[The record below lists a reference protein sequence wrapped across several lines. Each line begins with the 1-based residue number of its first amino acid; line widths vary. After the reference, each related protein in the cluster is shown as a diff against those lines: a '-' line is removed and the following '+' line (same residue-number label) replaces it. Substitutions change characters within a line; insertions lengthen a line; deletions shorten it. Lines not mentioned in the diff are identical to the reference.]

1 MLSCTC
7 ILFNLHV
14 CRDFLSCEVS
24 PLLFCFIFNNL
35 HMDLTASLCPSFLCS
50 ASLHRYPCT
59 AHLSISPS
67 MVHIINDWSTG
78 VSPWVRALASYT
90 LSVLAHLSF
99 SSRLYSVLFFYC
111 VRMPVDAT
119 FLDDSDNVLRIR
131 FKLSAGVFSSIG
143 TVLQMRQHG
152 IQNNVSVILLFMP
165 NHMLE

>member
-67 MVHIINDWSTG
+67 MVHIIEVLVWVLG
-78 VSPWVRALASYT
+78 CGRWHHIRSPFLLIFHFHHVCIQCSSFIVFECLWMPPFWTTVITFSGSASSYPQAF
-90 LSVLAHLSF
+90 SHLSELYYRWGNTGFRIMFPLFF
-99 SSRLYSVLFFYC
+99 SSC
-111 VRMPVDAT
+111 PIT
-119 FLDDSDNVLRIR
+119 C
-131 FKLSAGVFSSIG
+131 
-143 TVLQMRQHG
+143 
-152 IQNNVSVILLFMP
+152 
-165 NHMLE
+165 